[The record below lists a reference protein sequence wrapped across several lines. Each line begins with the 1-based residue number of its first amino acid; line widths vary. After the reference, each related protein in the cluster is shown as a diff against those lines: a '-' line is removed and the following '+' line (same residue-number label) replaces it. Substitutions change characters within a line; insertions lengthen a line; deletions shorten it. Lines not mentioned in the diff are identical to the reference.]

1 MGGESNT
8 VGSIFD
14 VVARNEDVQKGIFID
29 KSEMRISKPET
40 SGILHLKSASGAGT
54 FCDIFKHQ

>member
-8 VGSIFD
+8 AGSIFD
-14 VVARNEDVQKGIFID
+14 VVAGNEDVQKGIFID
-29 KSEMRISKPET
+29 ESEMRISKSET
-40 SGILHLKSASGAGT
+40 SGILHLKSAPGAGT